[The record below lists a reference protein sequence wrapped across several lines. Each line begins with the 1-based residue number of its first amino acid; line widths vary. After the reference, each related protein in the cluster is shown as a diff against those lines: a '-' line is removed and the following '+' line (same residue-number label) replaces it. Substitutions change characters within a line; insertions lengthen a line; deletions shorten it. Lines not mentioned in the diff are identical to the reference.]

1 MTVVLAEAAGN
12 ATGAGVQTGVI
23 NSAGALVGL
32 VSLILVAAWIA
43 HFYR

>member
-1 MTVVLAEAAGN
+1 MNVVLAEAAGN

-23 NSAGALVGL
+23 NNAGALIGL

-43 HFYR
+43 YFYR